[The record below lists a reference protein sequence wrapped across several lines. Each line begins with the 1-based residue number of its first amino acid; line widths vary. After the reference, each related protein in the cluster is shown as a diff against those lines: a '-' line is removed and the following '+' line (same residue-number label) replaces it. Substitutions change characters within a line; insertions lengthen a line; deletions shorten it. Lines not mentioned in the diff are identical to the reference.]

1 MCQKGGMSL
10 WQRLLG
16 ANRSGRRRHVFFDY
30 SYLPRERDWRRSP
43 GVNALTRK
51 AYERADDYKALLARF
66 AAHRAWLEK
75 IPARAGRDDPAP
87 RWINGSFPALDAA
100 SLYGLLALHNPSIY
114 VEVGSGNSTKFARRA
129 IQDHRLRTRIVSI
142 DPQPRREVDA
152 ICDEVIRRPCE
163 DVDMAFFAGLPG
175 DTLLFVDNSHR
186 SFQNSDV
193 TVFFMEILPVLRPGT
208 IWGLHDIF
216 FPLDYPQA
224 WSGRFFNEQ
233 YLLMSYLMGGG
244 GPDRILLPNA
254 LITSSPS
261 LRPSALAIF
270 DGPSFDGIEKH
281 GGCFWMQ
288 RT

>member
-1 MCQKGGMSL
+1 MSF
-10 WQRLLG
+10 WQRLFG
-16 ANRSGRRRHVFFDY
+16 ATRSGRRRRVVFDY
-30 SYLPRERDWRRSP
+30 GYLPRTRDWSRSP
-43 GVNALTRK
+43 GVQALTRK
-51 AYERADDYKALLARF
+51 AYERADDYKKLLADLVAYRP
-66 AAHRAWLEK
+66 WLER
-75 IPARAGRDDPAP
+75 IPARAGDDDPAP

-100 SLYGLLALHNPSIY
+100 SLYGLLALHNPSTY

-129 IQDHRLRTRIVSI
+129 IEDHGLRTRIVSI

-163 DVDMAFFAGLPG
+163 DVDMSFFAGLTG

-193 TVFFMEILPVLRPGT
+193 TVFFMEILPVLSPGT

-244 GPDRILLPNA
+244 GTDEILLPNG
-254 LITSSPS
+254 LISSSPM
-261 LRPSALAIF
+261 LMPSAQEIF
-270 DGPSFDGIEKH
+270 EGPSFDGLEKH
-281 GGCFWMQ
+281 GGCFWMR

>member
-1 MCQKGGMSL
+1 MSL

-16 ANRSGRRRHVFFDY
+16 ATRSGRRRHVFLDY
-30 SYLPRERDWRRSP
+30 GYRPRERDWSRAR
-43 GVNALTRK
+43 GVNMLTRK
-51 AYERADDYKALLARF
+51 AYEQADEYRALLARF
-66 AAHRAWLEK
+66 AGQRAWLEK
-75 IPARAGRDDPAP
+75 IPARAGDDDPAP
-87 RWINGSFPALDAA
+87 RWINGSFPALDAV
-100 SLYGLLALHNPSIY
+100 SLYGLLALHDPSIY

-129 IQDHRLRTRIVSI
+129 VQDHGLRTRIVSI

-163 DVDMAFFAGLPG
+163 DVDMGFFADLPG

-193 TVFFMEILPVLRPGT
+193 TVFFMEILPVLAPGT

-216 FPLDYPQA
+216 FPLDYPEA

-244 GPDRILLPNA
+244 GADRILLPNG
-254 LITSSPS
+254 LISSSPS

-270 DGPSFDGIEKH
+270 EAPSFDGIEKH